1 MLRHQSQT
9 TQITSGLLC
18 FTAGLVKH
26 FTICHLAKKKGG
38 GYSGMFGEGRSNSE
52 SISCRH
58 LADPPNNTS
67 VSFSSPAQEGS
78 SVTLSCDCDSNPA
91 ADSYTWYKV
100 AGGQEVTEVG
110 SEKTLSAVVSE
121 DDSQFYCRAS
131 NRYGAQNSSVAQID
145 VLCESGNKN
154 KKKPNSRQILRPVA
168 PKPVLP
174 FVQFL
179 QRKLRS

>member
-1 MLRHQSQT
+1 M
-9 TQITSGLLC
+9 
-18 FTAGLVKH
+18 
-26 FTICHLAKKKGG
+26 
-38 GYSGMFGEGRSNSE
+38 
-52 SISCRH
+52 
-58 LADPPNNTS
+58 
-67 VSFSSPAQEGS
+67 
-78 SVTLSCDCDSNPA
+78 TLSCDCDSNPA

-100 AGGQEVTEVG
+100 ARGQEVTEVG

-145 VLCESGNKN
+145 VLCESSN
-154 KKKPNSRQILRPVA
+154 KKYKKKQNNSRQILRPVT
-168 PKPVLP
+168 PKLVLP

>member
-1 MLRHQSQT
+1 M
-9 TQITSGLLC
+9 
-18 FTAGLVKH
+18 
-26 FTICHLAKKKGG
+26 
-38 GYSGMFGEGRSNSE
+38 
-52 SISCRH
+52 
-58 LADPPNNTS
+58 
-67 VSFSSPAQEGS
+67 
-78 SVTLSCDCDSNPA
+78 TLSCDCDSNPA

-154 KKKPNSRQILRPVA
+154 KKKTNSRQILRPVA

>member
-1 MLRHQSQT
+1 M
-9 TQITSGLLC
+9 
-18 FTAGLVKH
+18 
-26 FTICHLAKKKGG
+26 
-38 GYSGMFGEGRSNSE
+38 
-52 SISCRH
+52 
-58 LADPPNNTS
+58 
-67 VSFSSPAQEGS
+67 
-78 SVTLSCDCDSNPA
+78 TLSCDCDSNPA

-145 VLCESGNKN
+145 VLCESSNKN
-154 KKKPNSRQILRPVA
+154 YIKKTNSRQILRPVT
-168 PKPVLP
+168 PKLVRP